1 MSWNIGFSRN
11 LVLKL
16 QNKLG
21 LFHIVLQE
29 NSQKFSL
36 TVLESQNLPKLQDL
50 DTESQISQFEWTL
63 HNGRLWFP
71 TLLLI
76 VIRIIVLVLLQIFY
90 LNKYI

>member
-29 NSQKFSL
+29 KSQKCSL
-36 TVLESQNLPKLQDL
+36 TILESQNLPQLQDL
-50 DTESQISQFEWTL
+50 DTESQIFQFEWTL
-63 HNGRLWFP
+63 HNGRR
-71 TLLLI
+71 TLSY
-76 VIRIIVLVLLQIFY
+76 F
-90 LNKYI
+90 